1 MTEKELKRF
10 TINFINE
17 KVNENEEYIRYS
29 FYELKIKNNLSD
41 NEIDYV
47 LKISRDYF
55 ENKNYSVY
63 FTNAKF
69 EYQNAYRM
77 VQPNELLIAIKIGE
91 ISNEFSKKI

>member
-1 MTEKELKRF
+1 M
-10 TINFINE
+10 
-17 KVNENEEYIRYS
+17 
-29 FYELKIKNNLSD
+29 KIKNNLSD

-77 VQPNELLIAIKIGE
+77 VQPNELLIAIKNRGD
-91 ISNEFSKKI
+91 

>member
-47 LKISRDYF
+47 LKVSRDYF

-77 VQPNELLIAIKIGE
+77 VQPNELLIAIKNRGE
-91 ISNEFSKKI
+91 

>member
-47 LKISRDYF
+47 LKVSRDYF

-77 VQPNELLIAIKIGE
+77 VQPNELLIAIKKRGE
-91 ISNEFSKKI
+91 

>member
-47 LKISRDYF
+47 LKV
-55 ENKNYSVY
+55 NN
-63 FTNAKF
+63 
-69 EYQNAYRM
+69 
-77 VQPNELLIAIKIGE
+77 
-91 ISNEFSKKI
+91 

>member
-47 LKISRDYF
+47 LKVNRDYF

-77 VQPNELLIAIKIGE
+77 VQPNELLIAIKNRGE
-91 ISNEFSKKI
+91 

>member
-41 NEIDYV
+41 NEIDYA
-47 LKISRDYF
+47 LKVSRDYF

-77 VQPNELLIAIKIGE
+77 VQPNELLIAIKNSRE
-91 ISNEFSKKI
+91 SQ

>member
-77 VQPNELLIAIKIGE
+77 VQPNELLIAIKNRGD
-91 ISNEFSKKI
+91 

>member
-47 LKISRDYF
+47 LKVSRDYF

-77 VQPNELLIAIKIGE
+77 VQPNELLIAIKNRGE
-91 ISNEFSKKI
+91 QQ

>member
-47 LKISRDYF
+47 LKVSRDYF

-77 VQPNELLIAIKIGE
+77 VQPNELLIAIKNSRE
-91 ISNEFSKKI
+91 SQ